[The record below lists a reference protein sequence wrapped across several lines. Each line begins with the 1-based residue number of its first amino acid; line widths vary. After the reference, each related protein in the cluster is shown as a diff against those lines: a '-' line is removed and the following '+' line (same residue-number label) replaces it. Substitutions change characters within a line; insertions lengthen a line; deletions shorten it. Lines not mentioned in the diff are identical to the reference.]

1 MGGGI
6 PSSLLDVEAL
16 DKPASWESIFGKQ
29 VPVELEIGT
38 GKGHFLTTVAALRP
52 DSGFVGV
59 ERSEKW
65 ALHAARRA
73 EKAGLLNVR
82 VVHAEATRFLEEFVP
97 SASVT
102 AVHVYFPDPWPKR
115 KHEKRR
121 IWGEAFVAEILRV
134 VALGGHIHI
143 ATDVR
148 AYFLTIQ
155 QTLSSIA
162 ALDQSR
168 VPHSWPVTGYARKYL
183 AVGRPVF
190 GTMFVKKEPVSV
202 PLTAAPSQ

>member
-1 MGGGI
+1 MGGGT

-16 DKPASWESIFGKQ
+16 DKPASWEAIFGTP
-29 VPVELEIGT
+29 VPVELEIGA
-38 GKGHFLTTVAALRP
+38 GKGHFLTAMAESRP
-52 DSGFVGV
+52 DSGFVGI

-73 EKAGLLNVR
+73 EKAGLQNVR
-82 VVHAEATRFLEEFVP
+82 LVHAEATWFLEEFV
-97 SASVT
+97 SAASVV

-121 IWGEAFVAEILRV
+121 IWGETFVTEVLRV
-134 VALGGHIHI
+134 LALGGHIHV

-155 QTLSSIA
+155 QTLASIA
-162 ALDQSR
+162 ALDQLG
-168 VPHSWPVTGYARKYL
+168 VPRSWPVTGYARKYL

-190 GTMFVKKEPVSV
+190 GTMFVKREPSNVS
-202 PLTAAPSQ
+202 LTTTPRS